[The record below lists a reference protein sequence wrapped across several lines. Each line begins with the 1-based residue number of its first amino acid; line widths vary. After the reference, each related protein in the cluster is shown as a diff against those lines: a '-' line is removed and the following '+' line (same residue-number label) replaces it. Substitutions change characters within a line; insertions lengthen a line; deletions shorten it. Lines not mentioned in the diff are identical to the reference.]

1 MHIGVAYADA
11 ADQIWMRLEVEDDCT
26 VRDAIEES
34 GILKRFPLID
44 LETQKVGIYG
54 KVVKLDSQVKD
65 GDRIEIYNAITR
77 VDEDDDDDD
86 DDDD

>member
-77 VDEDDDDDD
+77 VDEDDDDD
-86 DDDD
+86 

>member
-11 ADQIWMRLEVEDDCT
+11 ADQIWMRLEVEDSCT

-44 LETQKVGIYG
+44 LDSQKVGIYG
-54 KVVKLDSQVKD
+54 KVVKLDAEVKD
-65 GDRIEIYNAITR
+65 GDRIEIYRAITR
-77 VDEDDDDDD
+77 VDDDDDD

>member
-86 DDDD
+86 D

>member
-86 DDDD
+86 EDD

>member
-11 ADQIWMRLEVEDDCT
+11 ADQIWMRLEVEDDCA

-86 DDDD
+86 EDD